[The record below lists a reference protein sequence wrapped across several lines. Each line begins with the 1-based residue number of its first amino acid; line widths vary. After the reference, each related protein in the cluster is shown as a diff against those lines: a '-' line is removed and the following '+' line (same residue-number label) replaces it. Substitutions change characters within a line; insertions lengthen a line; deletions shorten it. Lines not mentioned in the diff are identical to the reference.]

1 MQLRY
6 RNSHVHGTRN
16 KGREFTVDFDINH
29 RVEPA
34 LRTPTLGMAP
44 KRYRPAKEVEAPGAG
59 KASDKEELVQARATK
74 RAERVKARYEEAEK
88 HKEIVRGIVLLC
100 FTSRKT
106 LLMCRETRTFV
117 KGSIERLLK
126 HTKCR

>member
-1 MQLRY
+1 
-6 RNSHVHGTRN
+6 
-16 KGREFTVDFDINH
+16 
-29 RVEPA
+29 
-34 LRTPTLGMAP
+34 MAP
-44 KRYRPAKEVEAPGAG
+44 KRYRPAKEVEAPGAS

-106 LLMCRETRTFV
+106 LLICRETRTFV

-126 HTKCR
+126 NTKWR